1 MRSIT
6 IVFLFISIV
15 SQAQLKSYILGRR
28 GDTLNRV
35 DQQNLKQG
43 PWVVSVP
50 EYRGERAYEE
60 EGSYLNDLKE
70 GLWKRFSLEG
80 VKIAEE
86 NYRWGKLN
94 GKQQY
99 FSYNGGL
106 MRIENWRAFDPAKAY
121 DTVSIYDLKDPDKE
135 IDRIAVKNEGPS
147 MKHGVFTYYDPRTGN
162 VLLVENYIMNKLQD
176 PEEPVK
182 KEPLPKP
189 PVPAMK
195 VLDNGKK
202 KK

>member
-6 IVFLFISIV
+6 IVFLFISLLG
-15 SQAQLKSYILGRR
+15 QAQLKSYVLGRR

-35 DQQNLKQG
+35 DQHNFKQG
-43 PWVVSVP
+43 PWVISVP

-60 EGSYLNDLKE
+60 EGNFINDLKE
-70 GLWKRFSLEG
+70 GIWKRFSMEG

-106 MRIENWRAFDPAKAY
+106 MRIESWRALDPSKAY
-121 DTVSIYDLKDPDKE
+121 DTVSVYDLKDPDKE
-135 IDRIAVKNEGPS
+135 IDRVAVKNEGPP

-176 PEEPVK
+176 PELPVK
-182 KEPLPKP
+182 KVIEK
-189 PVPAMK
+189 
-195 VLDNGKK
+195 
-202 KK
+202 